1 MWAAMWNNFYNTC
14 VRGISP
20 VTRGMIIFCIFIGA
34 LVCFVYAVK
43 GSKKEKMIKNWFL
56 FIVAILLAAVGIFY
70 SVI

>member
-20 VTRGMIIFCIFIGA
+20 ITRGMIIFFIFIAA
-34 LVCFVYAVK
+34 LVCFVYSAK
-43 GSKKEKMIKNWFL
+43 SGKKEKIIGNRFL
-56 FIVAILLAAVGIFY
+56 FVVAIILTIVGIFY